1 MKRIIALILSVILCM
16 SCVACGVNNNTE
28 TQKSDASSTSQN
40 GIENSA
46 TSSGTNG
53 RLAFDGKIGL
63 MVGTVSSS
71 EEEYRAAE
79 RWLKTLGEDH
89 CTIQTYPDNFMKEEE
104 TTISN
109 LISLVSDPEIK
120 AVVFLQGVAGSSAA
134 ISKAKEVRPDV
145 LYINAGPT
153 EDPDVVCNAADL
165 VVGAND
171 YETGPQIADRA
182 HEMGAET
189 IVYYSCP
196 RHQGYEKVAYKGKGI
211 ETRAKELG
219 MEFIR
224 VDVPDPMSDAGVAGE
239 QQFIIEDV
247 PKQLEAHGE
256 KTAFFDSILTA
267 TPAVVKA
274 LYDAGK
280 GIYMETSQGT
290 PFLGYPEA
298 LGISVPSENI
308 GDYKWIIEE
317 IRNKLAETG
326 NSGRFSTREIPMV
339 VLMMDTAVYYSIDF
353 INGVTNGEKVDMEH
367 LRVCLAEASGR
378 PVDSPEIGFNVYD
391 YLGKSFGN
399 YALFYSPYAM
409 L

>member
-1 MKRIIALILSVILCM
+1 MKRIIALVLAVVLCM
-16 SCVACGVNNNTE
+16 SFAACTANSPTE
-28 TQKSDASSTSQN
+28 TQKTETQTGSETKDPA
-40 GIENSA
+40 A
-46 TSSGTNG
+46 TGTDD
-53 RLAFDGKIGL
+53 RLVFEGKIGL

-79 RWLKTLGEDH
+79 RWLKVLGEDH

-120 AVVFLQGVAGSSAA
+120 AVIFLQGVAGSSAA

-153 EDPDVVCNAADL
+153 EDPDVVCRAADL
-165 VVGAND
+165 VVGGND
-171 YETGPQIADRA
+171 YETGPQIAERA
-182 HEMGAET
+182 HEMGADT

-196 RHQGYEKVAYKGKGI
+196 RHQGYEKVAYKGNGI

-219 MEFIR
+219 MTFVR

-247 PKQLEAHGE
+247 PKQIQAHGE

-274 LYDAGK
+274 LYDTGK

-308 GDYKWIIEE
+308 GDYEWMIEE
-317 IRNKLAETG
+317 IRNKLKET
-326 NSGRFSTREIPMV
+326 NDNGRFSTREIPMV
-339 VLMMDTAVYYSIDF
+339 VLMMDTSVYYAIDF
-353 INGVTNGEKVDMEH
+353 INGKTNGEKVDMDH
-367 LRVCLAEASGR
+367 LRACLAETTGL
-378 PVDSPEIGFNVYD
+378 PLDSPEIGFNVYD
-391 YLGKSFGN
+391 YLGKSFDN